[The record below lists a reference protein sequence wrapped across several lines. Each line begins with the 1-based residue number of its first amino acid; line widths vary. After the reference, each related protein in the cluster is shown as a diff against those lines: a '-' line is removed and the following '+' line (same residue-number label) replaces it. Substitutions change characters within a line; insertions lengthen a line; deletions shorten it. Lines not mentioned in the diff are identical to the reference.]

1 MSLIWK
7 GVNVIKIVLFV
18 AVLAG
23 VCGAPRAACG
33 AKDPSD
39 ERTFAEVFPMKPA
52 PVETDYVTL
61 SNACGMAKASLVG
74 AHVVSY
80 RPAGGEEVLF
90 CPTSMIHKG

>member
-1 MSLIWK
+1 
-7 GVNVIKIVLFV
+7 
-18 AVLAG
+18 
-23 VCGAPRAACG
+23 
-33 AKDPSD
+33 
-39 ERTFAEVFPMKPA
+39 MKPA